1 MYGLLFDRLQWQCPG
16 SVLCQVVG
24 HGRGQE
30 GKERPT
36 GNGSEKAIRLGTGK
50 TGNVLHNLSLCY
62 GLAVTESCSLQQTC
76 NMSFQK
82 NDTYWFTYESICIC
96 SLYEHWYFFWT
107 FFLFLFQL
115 ISHHNHLFKQGIVKY
130 SNKLQDVFFI
140 IDSHNT
146 SLSWILWT
154 HWKLKLKWH

>member
-24 HGRGQE
+24 HRRGQE

-50 TGNVLHNLSLCY
+50 TGNALHNLSLCY

-82 NDTYWFTYESICIC
+82 NDTCFCHIWIDMYVQ
-96 SLYEHWYFFWT
+96 SLWTLVFLGFF
-107 FFLFLFQL
+107 FCLFQL
-115 ISHHNHLFKQGIVKY
+115 ISHHNNLFKQGIVKY

-146 SLSWILWT
+146 SLSWILCT
-154 HWKLKLKWH
+154 YWKLKLKWH